1 MLLGRGC
8 TDVRAR
14 ISKAFLIS
22 APKDYSSAEE
32 AWHLNLQTSEPG
44 GIWSAF

>member
-22 APKDYSSAEE
+22 VPKDYSSAEE